1 VQSHWYESFFQG
13 LSVEMW
19 EAVTTPEMTL
29 TEVNFFERVLA
40 LQQGAQILDIPCG
53 GGRHA
58 IELARRGH
66 RMTAFDIS
74 AEFLAIARGNA
85 AAAGIAVDFRQ
96 GDMKYPPEGP
106 FDAAYCYG
114 NSYGYLTHADTLG
127 FLSGMARAL
136 RPGARFLLETG
147 TAAETILSTFQPL
160 GEYTFGGIHMRTERA
175 YRFRDSVIESVYT
188 FSREGVE
195 ESHALEQAVY
205 TTGEICRMLHAAGF
219 SVVEL
224 YSGTDGASM
233 QLGVSRRLLIV
244 AERSH

>member
-1 VQSHWYESFFQG
+1 MQSHWYESFFQG

-19 EAVTTPEMTL
+19 EAVTTPQMTL
-29 TEVNFFERVLA
+29 AEVDFFERALA
-40 LQQGAQILDIPCG
+40 LQPGARILDIPCG

-58 IELARRGH
+58 IELARRGY
-66 RMTAFDIS
+66 RMAALDIS
-74 AEFLAIARGNA
+74 AEFLAIARSNA
-85 AAAGIAVDFRQ
+85 ASAGIAVDFRQ
-96 GDMKYPPEGP
+96 GDMKHPPEGP

-114 NSYGYLTHADTLG
+114 NSFGYLTHHDTVA
-127 FLSGMARAL
+127 FLSAMGRAL

-147 TAAETILSTFQPL
+147 TAAETILPAFQPL
-160 GEYTFGGIHMRTERA
+160 GEYTFGGIRMRTERS

-188 FSREGVE
+188 FSRDGLE

-205 TTGEICRMLHAAGF
+205 TSGEIGRMLHAAGF
-219 SVVEL
+219 SILDL

-233 QLGVSRRLLIV
+233 QLGVSKRLLIV